1 MLRSNN
7 KKFSQITGCKA
18 NACTPGS
25 WIKSQV
31 RKTRFQRDSCT
42 STVTSYYLGFRDWI
56 LWLWRALHLRKPD
69 GQHLKYFWNSLQ
81 PEIIWR
87 TKKKKSLPTLED
99 ITDGV
104 ARGVWWKPLNEL
116 GSNAVV
122 SSAWRLGSMPKGPYI
137 CRSFLH
143 ERGFTY
149 LLLGTYAFAKVN
161 HFICQLISLCLAVQF
176 PLLLLFGLC
185 LWLMFM

>member
-25 WIKSQV
+25 WIKSQG
-31 RKTRFQRDSCT
+31 RKTRLQRDSCT
-42 STVTSYYLGFRDWI
+42 STVTSYYLGFRDWVF
-56 LWLWRALHLRKPD
+56 WLWRASYLRKPD

-81 PEIIWR
+81 PKIIWC
-87 TKKKKSLPTLED
+87 TKKKISQAWKTSLTELQE
-99 ITDGV
+99 
-104 ARGVWWKPLNEL
+104 RVWWKPLNQL
-116 GSNAVV
+116 GRNAVV
-122 SSAWRLGSMPKGPYI
+122 RSAWRLGSMPKGPYT

-161 HFICQLISLCLAVQF
+161 HFISVS
-176 PLLLLFGLC
+176 
-185 LWLMFM
+185 